1 MRMIFGKL
9 VRDKIP
15 DIMKIDGCT
24 NIGIKRLDDVDYR
37 KALALKL
44 EEESAEI
51 SIELRNNNREKIIEE
66 LADVEEVIA
75 AIKVCV
81 EIKDSEI
88 AQMRD
93 KKNQQK
99 GSFLERLWLVYADI

>member
-1 MRMIFGKL
+1 MRKIFGRL

-15 DIMKIDGCT
+15 EIMKKDGFT
-24 NIGIKRLDDVDYR
+24 NIIVKRLDADDYM

-51 SIELRNNNREKIIEE
+51 SKELRGNNREKLIEK
-66 LADVEEVIA
+66 LADLEEVIT
-75 AIKVCV
+75 AIKICV

-88 AQMRD
+88 TQMRD

-99 GSFLERLWLVYADI
+99 GSFLERLWLEYADI